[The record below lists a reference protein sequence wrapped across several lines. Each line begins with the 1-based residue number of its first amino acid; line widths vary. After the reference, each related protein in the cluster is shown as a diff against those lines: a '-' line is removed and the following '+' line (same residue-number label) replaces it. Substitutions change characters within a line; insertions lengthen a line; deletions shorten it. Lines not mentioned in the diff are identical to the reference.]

1 MATASADIILHH
13 YPESPFAEKVR
24 LLLGFKKLAWRSVRI
39 PIIMPKPDVVALTGG
54 YRKTPIL
61 QIGADIYCDTALI
74 ARLLDVLAPNPPLEP
89 APLAASAALLAA
101 WADTVGFSAGV
112 AYATQPGGLQAM
124 FAHFPPEQLAAFA
137 ADRKA
142 FREGST
148 VPRMGLEP
156 ATTILKVNLARLEK
170 QFNAYKH
177 PFVLGE
183 TVSIADF
190 SLYHPL
196 WFITRA
202 TPVAVIF
209 DAYPLVKAWMARIAA
224 FGHGSFEDLDSG
236 QAVEIA
242 RAGKRVPVSVAP
254 DASAVAAGT
263 RVTVA
268 ATDYGI
274 NPVAGKLVGASLDEW
289 VIERDDPRAGP
300 VNVHFP
306 RIGYALAV
314 VEPS

>member
-1 MATASADIILHH
+1 MAADLILHH
-13 YPESPFAEKVR
+13 YPESPFAEKAR
-24 LLLGFKKLAWRSVRI
+24 LLLGFKKLGWRSVRI
-39 PIIMPKPDVVALTGG
+39 PVALPKPDVIALTGG
-54 YRKTPIL
+54 YRKTPIV

-74 ARLLDVLAPNPPLEP
+74 ARLLDRLAPSPPLEP
-89 APLAASAALLAA
+89 APFAANAPLLAA
-101 WADTVGFSAGV
+101 WADAVWFSAGV
-112 AYATQPGGLQAM
+112 AYASQPGGIQAI
-124 FAHFPPEQLAAFA
+124 FAHLSAEQLAAFA

-156 ATTILKVNLARLEK
+156 ATTILKVNLARFER
-170 QFNAYKH
+170 QFGAFRH

-183 TVSIADF
+183 AASIADF

-196 WFITRA
+196 WFVTTA
-202 TPVAVIF
+202 TPMAGIF
-209 DAYPLVKAWMARIAA
+209 DSYPLVKAWMARVAA
-224 FGHGSFEDLDSG
+224 FGHGTFETLDSAR
-236 QAVEIA
+236 AVEIA
-242 RAGKRVPVSVAP
+242 RGGKRVPAKVEP
-254 DASAVAAGT
+254 GASTVAAGT

-289 VIERDDPRAGP
+289 VIEREDPRAGT

-314 VEPS
+314 VEPA